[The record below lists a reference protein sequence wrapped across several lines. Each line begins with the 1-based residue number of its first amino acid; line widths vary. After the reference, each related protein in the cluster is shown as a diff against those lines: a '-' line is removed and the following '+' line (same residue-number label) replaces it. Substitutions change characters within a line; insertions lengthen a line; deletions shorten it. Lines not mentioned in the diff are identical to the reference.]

1 MPSKFLT
8 VLVPAEMLEKIDE
21 HARSQ
26 YLSRS
31 AAVRQIIM
39 TEIERRRRGL
49 EEVEPEGAAS

>member
-49 EEVEPEGAAS
+49 EVEPEGAAS

>member
-1 MPSKFLT
+1 MPTKFLT
-8 VLVPAEMLEKIDE
+8 VLVPAEVLEKIDE

-39 TEIERRRRGL
+39 TELERRRRDL
-49 EEVEPEGAAS
+49 EGSQPEAAA